1 MNEARKPMLEGPT
14 ARASVTLP
22 KELLRQARELGV
34 DVSKATAR
42 GLAGEIGRMRAEQ
55 WAEQHSDAVADWSDY
70 VRENGMPFE
79 DIQTRLV

>member
-1 MNEARKPMLEGPT
+1 MNVARKPMLERPT

-22 KELLRQARELGV
+22 RELLRQARELGV
-34 DVSKATAR
+34 DVSKAAAR

-55 WAEQHSDAVADWSDY
+55 WAEQHSDAVEDWSNY

-79 DIQTRLV
+79 DIQTRLI